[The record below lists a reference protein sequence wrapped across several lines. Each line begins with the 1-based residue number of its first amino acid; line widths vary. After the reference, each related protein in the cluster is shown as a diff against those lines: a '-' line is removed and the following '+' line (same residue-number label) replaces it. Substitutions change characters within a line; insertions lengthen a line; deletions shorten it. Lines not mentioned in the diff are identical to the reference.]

1 MSSSGQSSFAAE
13 SDEGFS
19 SQDNTAC
26 GEGSGAYE
34 DERKYYANPKEYKA
48 ACSRMCRGYEELRGR
63 PQDRYWP
70 FVTIKKRYEA
80 FFFDIVIY
88 PFNMQRVP
96 IIHITYIVT

>member
-1 MSSSGQSSFAAE
+1 MWG
-13 SDEGFS
+13 GVR
-19 SQDNTAC
+19 C
-26 GEGSGAYE
+26 VHE
-34 DERKYYANPKEYKA
+34 DERKYYANPREHKA
-48 ACSRMCRGYEELRGR
+48 ACSRICRGYEELRGR

-80 FFFDIVIY
+80 FFFVDIVIY